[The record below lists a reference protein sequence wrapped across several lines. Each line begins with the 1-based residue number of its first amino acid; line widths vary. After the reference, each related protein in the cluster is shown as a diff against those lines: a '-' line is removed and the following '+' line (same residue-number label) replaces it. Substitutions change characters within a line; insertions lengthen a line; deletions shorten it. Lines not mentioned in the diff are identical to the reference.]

1 MTQGKK
7 AEDETALTGWNH
19 GYYSDK
25 LKGVSLIRL
34 AEQPIGL
41 ISLIDLLYTLNR
53 PEATYKGWL
62 MPTVQDTLQQP
73 GCALCWTLLDR
84 GGFFALNRTEN
95 ISILKGAICE
105 ITDCW
110 VSMPSQIPMHWV
122 GGRPTPAQT
131 QSIRGIQEW
140 DAKIN
145 LLQNRF
151 LHLSLPQSYW
161 QNNKKEGWLWHC
173 TVVLLY
179 NRCVE
184 GCRYFCYMYPLN
196 HLLIF
201 WVVVVCVDTQIN
213 CPSTYK
219 IHMQALND

>member
-73 GCALCWTLLDR
+73 GSQTLT
-84 GGFFALNRTEN
+84 NRPWNWAVVEILVSSWSCSFYVNTE
-95 ISILKGAICE
+95 S
-105 ITDCW
+105 
-110 VSMPSQIPMHWV
+110 
-122 GGRPTPAQT
+122 
-131 QSIRGIQEW
+131 
-140 DAKIN
+140 
-145 LLQNRF
+145 
-151 LHLSLPQSYW
+151 
-161 QNNKKEGWLWHC
+161 
-173 TVVLLY
+173 
-179 NRCVE
+179 
-184 GCRYFCYMYPLN
+184 
-196 HLLIF
+196 
-201 WVVVVCVDTQIN
+201 
-213 CPSTYK
+213 
-219 IHMQALND
+219 